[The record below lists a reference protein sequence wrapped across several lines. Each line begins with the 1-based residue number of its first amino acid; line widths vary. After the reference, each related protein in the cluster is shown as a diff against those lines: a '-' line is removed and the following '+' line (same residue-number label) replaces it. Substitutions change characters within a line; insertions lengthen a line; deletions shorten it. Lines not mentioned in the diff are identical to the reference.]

1 LKEVLIF
8 LAKALVI
15 YPEDVNVTEIESE
28 SGTVLELRVNPADM
42 GRVIGK
48 HGRIANAIRAVIKA
62 TSLKEGKRVSVDI
75 I

>member
-1 LKEVLIF
+1 MKEVLIF